1 MSGLTREGVM
11 PKETIFAAATA
22 VGIEE
27 TEATGENY
35 SIKTRVDVAW
45 GREQTV
51 QMATLT
57 RDGFGIRTVDP
68 ESPDGL
74 WTVLDRDAINR
85 LIKTLRRARDQAY
98 GVDE

>member
-1 MSGLTREGVM
+1 M

-27 TEATGENY
+27 TRETGESF

-45 GREQTV
+45 GRDQSV

-57 RDGFGIRTVDP
+57 RDGFGIKTVDP
-68 ESPDGL
+68 ESADGL
-74 WTVLDRDAINR
+74 WAVLDRDAINR
-85 LIKTLRRARDQAY
+85 LIKALRRARDQAY

>member
-1 MSGLTREGVM
+1 M
-11 PKETIFAAATA
+11 PKETIFAAATV

-27 TEATGENY
+27 SATTGENY

-45 GREQTV
+45 GREQIV

-57 RDGFGIRTVDP
+57 RDGFGDP